1 MADVAYWATPPTRDR
16 MPCMRSTPS
25 SDATIREILST
36 PRRIALVGASAKSW
50 RDSHHVMEFLLR
62 QGHAVIPVN
71 PHLTGQA
78 IHGRRVVA
86 DLAAA
91 ASLDMPLDMVDV
103 FRASRHVGGV
113 VDDAI
118 RLGARIVWLQ
128 LGVVDHDAADR
139 ARAVG
144 LIVVMDRCPVIE
156 ARRLGLGH

>member
-1 MADVAYWATPPTRDR
+1 LA
-16 MPCMRSTPS
+16 
-25 SDATIREILST
+25 
-36 PRRIALVGASAKSW
+36 
-50 RDSHHVMEFLLR
+50 
-62 QGHAVIPVN
+62 
-71 PHLTGQA
+71 GQA
-78 IHGRRVVA
+78 IHTRPVVP

-91 ASLDMPLDMVDV
+91 ASLDMVDV

-128 LGVVDHDAADR
+128 LGVIDQDAAER
-139 ARAVG
+139 ARAAG